1 MADTSRTHLMG
12 GFNDQIDDLRSL
24 MYKLLEFE
32 ETDFSEKKNLAKR
45 EVLYALNELR
55 IQTENL

>member
-1 MADTSRTHLMG
+1 MIG
-12 GFNDQIDDLRSL
+12 NFNDQLDEVRSL
-24 MYKLLEFE
+24 LYRLLEFD
-32 ETDFSEKKNLAKR
+32 ETDYSEKKNLAKR

>member
-1 MADTSRTHLMG
+1 MESNRTHLIG
-12 GFNDQIDDLRSL
+12 GFNDQLDEVRSL
-24 MYKLLEFE
+24 LYRLLEFE

>member
-1 MADTSRTHLMG
+1 MTNSRTHLIG
-12 GFNDQIDDLRSL
+12 DFNNQLDEVRSL
-24 MYKLLEFE
+24 LYRLLEFE
-32 ETDFSEKKNLAKR
+32 ETDYSEKKNLAKR